1 MSYEPKYLLLVDNDN
16 NGIQSNKYYK
26 MIPNGDNFSVEYGR
40 VGANPQKR
48 TYPIS
53 QWNKKYSEKIH
64 KGYKDQSQLYE
75 DLFTEEVSKNENPD
89 YKEIENKVVREIVNK
104 LQSLAKNTVTKNYKV
119 SSDKVTQAMV
129 DKAQELL
136 DALVNFTGTVDEF
149 NKALLELYTV
159 IPRKMKDVNE
169 YLVKKKEDFDKKI
182 IEENDILTTMRSQVY
197 VKSVNTDKKEKQ
209 KPIHDITIL
218 DALGLEIEEATDKD
232 VELIKN
238 KMGSN
243 SDKFIRAFA
252 VKHKQSNDNF
262 IKYCDRKN
270 IHHTE
275 LFWHGSRSCNWF
287 SILSQSLKI
296 RPSGVVTNGALFGA
310 DGIYFAN
317 NVMKSRNYCGMKG
330 SYWVNGNND
339 TGFIALFETA
349 YGNKPYNVYSFSSE
363 YYNMNEKRLNDR
375 QKDAT
380 CLHAHAGT
388 KLNGSWSQLQNDE
401 IIFYN
406 ENAVTIR
413 YLVEIK

>member
-1 MSYEPKYLLLVDNDN
+1 MSYEPKYLLLVDNNN
-16 NGIQSNKYYK
+16 NGTQSNKYYK

-53 QWNKKYSEKIH
+53 QWNKKYSEKIN

-169 YLVKKKEDFDKKI
+169 YLVTKKEDFDKKI

-197 VKSVNTDKKEKQ
+197 VKSVHTDEKEEQ
-209 KPIHDITIL
+209 KPIHDVTIL
-218 DALGLEIEEATDKD
+218 DALGLEIEEATAKD
-232 VELIKN
+232 IELIKN
-238 KMGSN
+238 KMAESKHLFKRAWKVVN
-243 SDKFIRAFA
+243 KKTQEKYDKF
-252 VKHKQSNDNF
+252 VKDN
-262 IKYCDRKN
+262 N
-270 IHHTE
+270 ITDTRL
-275 LFWHGSRSCNWF
+275 LFHGSRSENFW
-287 SILSQSLKI
+287 SILQTGLVL
-296 RPSGVVTNGALFGA
+296 RPTNAVITGKMFGY
-310 DGIYFAN
+310 GIYYAPKCK
-317 NVMKSRNYCGMKG
+317 KSVGYTSLHG
-330 SYWVNGNND
+330 SYWARGGSN
-339 TGFIALFETA
+339 TAYMALFDVA
-349 YGNKPYNVYSFSSE
+349 YGTPYNVYNFDSKYYSLDYNKLQSF
-363 YYNMNEKRLNDR
+363 
-375 QKDAT
+375 QKGAN
-380 CLHAHAGT
+380 CLHAHSDRGM
-388 KLNGSWSQLQNDE
+388 LQNDE
-401 IIFYN
+401 IVVYK
-406 ENAVTIR
+406 EEQMTIK
-413 YLVEIK
+413 YLIEIGD